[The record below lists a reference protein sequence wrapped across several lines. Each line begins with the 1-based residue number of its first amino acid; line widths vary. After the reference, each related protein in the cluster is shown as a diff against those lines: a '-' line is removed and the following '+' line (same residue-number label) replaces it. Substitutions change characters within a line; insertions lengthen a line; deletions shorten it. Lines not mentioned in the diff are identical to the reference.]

1 MLSLAAETINSM
13 SAKLIIIIAGIF
25 GALAVGLGAFG
36 AHGLEAT
43 LTANGRLDTYET
55 AVKYQFYH
63 TLALLLTGILLMNI
77 NHDYFIWASWSFI
90 IGMVIFSGSLYILS
104 LTNVTWLGAI
114 TPIGG
119 LALIV
124 GWVFLILGASKAA
137 S

>member
-1 MLSLAAETINSM
+1 M

>member
-1 MLSLAAETINSM
+1 MLSLAAETINNM

-90 IGMVIFSGSLYILS
+90 IGMIIFSGSLYVLS
-104 LTNVTWLGAI
+104 LTNITWLGAI

-119 LALIV
+119 LAFIV

>member
-1 MLSLAAETINSM
+1 LAAETINNM
-13 SAKLIIIIAGIF
+13 SAKLIIILAGIF

>member
-1 MLSLAAETINSM
+1 VLSLAAETINSM

>member
-1 MLSLAAETINSM
+1 MVVLSLAAETINSM

-63 TLALLLTGILLMNI
+63 TLALLLTG
-77 NHDYFIWASWSFI
+77 
-90 IGMVIFSGSLYILS
+90 
-104 LTNVTWLGAI
+104 
-114 TPIGG
+114 
-119 LALIV
+119 
-124 GWVFLILGASKAA
+124 KKK
-137 S
+137 

>member
-1 MLSLAAETINSM
+1 M

-36 AHGLEAT
+36 AHGLEAP